1 MGDKNNIDLG
11 VAYWEAAGK
20 ERLARDK
27 TFDRSVLDHL
37 VRSGLARAMEEVS
50 KSAATGIH
58 EVSVQ
63 ASISGFVVSG
73 MFFGE
78 AGYRF
83 RYEKIYDLFELGSW
97 TPWIGFWNRHV
108 VRRMGMSAY
117 AAAFVERAWKDI
129 AACES
134 YYVMQGKINP
144 PQGWVAL
151 EEKSVLAEIAA
162 PCAAPARISRS
173 L

>member
-1 MGDKNNIDLG
+1 

-37 VRSGLARAMEEVS
+37 VRSGLALAMAEVS
-50 KSAATGIH
+50 KSGATGIH

-63 ASISGFVVSG
+63 ASLSGFVVSG
-73 MFFGE
+73 MFFGD

-97 TPWIGFWNRHV
+97 SPWVGFWNRYV
-108 VRRMGMSAY
+108 VKRMGMSAY
-117 AAAFVERAWKDI
+117 AEAFVERAWKDI
-129 AACES
+129 AARES

-144 PQGWVAL
+144 PQGWIAL
-151 EEKSVLAEIAA
+151 EEKTALAEVAG
-162 PCAAPARISRS
+162 PGSEPARISRS